1 MENILIL
8 IIFIF
13 IVFFFYNKNLQI
25 KQQQNAYIETKQ
37 KCMHLCDDIDYILN
51 DTIRYLKDKTILISS
66 LKFSQESD
74 IFELENF
81 IDEEIK
87 TIKLHSNSNK
97 EFSKKIEILEPAQ
110 VDKSNI
116 PMLENKKDYYM
127 QTKESIISHCEEQ
140 LEEMVMYNE

>member
-1 MENILIL
+1 
-8 IIFIF
+8 
-13 IVFFFYNKNLQI
+13 
-25 KQQQNAYIETKQ
+25 
-37 KCMHLCDDIDYILN
+37 MHLCDDIDYILN

-140 LEEMVMYNE
+140 LEEMVMYYQ